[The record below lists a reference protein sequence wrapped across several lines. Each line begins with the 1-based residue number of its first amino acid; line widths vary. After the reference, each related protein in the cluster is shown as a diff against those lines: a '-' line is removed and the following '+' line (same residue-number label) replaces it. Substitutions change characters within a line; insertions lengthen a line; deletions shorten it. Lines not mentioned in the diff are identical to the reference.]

1 MTKSTAQQ
9 FDMIDK
15 IRTQQQY
22 EGIMKMIEKFIQK
35 ATELGGFHMLS
46 QEDDDQLH
54 QLSTLAN
61 DYERKH
67 LLPGSFTLSLNML
80 IQKRLEELKLNQASF
95 AELINT
101 SESKVS
107 KIITGKQE
115 PDVQFLKAIH
125 NKLGIDGNVLLDAL

>member
-35 ATELGGFHMLS
+35 ATELGGFHILS

-54 QLSTLAN
+54 QLSILAN
-61 DYERKH
+61 DYEKKH

>member
-61 DYERKH
+61 DYEK
-67 LLPGSFTLSLNML
+67 
-80 IQKRLEELKLNQASF
+80 K
-95 AELINT
+95 T
-101 SESKVS
+101 SVARIIHTFPEYADPKKAGRTEIES
-107 KIITGKQE
+107 G
-115 PDVQFLKAIH
+115 FFC
-125 NKLGIDGNVLLDAL
+125 

>member
-1 MTKSTAQQ
+1 MTKSTAQP

-35 ATELGGFHMLS
+35 ATKLGGFHMLN
-46 QEDDDQLH
+46 QDDDDQLH
-54 QLSTLAN
+54 QLSILAN
-61 DYERKH
+61 DYEKKH

-80 IQKRLEELKLNQASF
+80 IQKRLEELKLNQAAL

-101 SESKVS
+101 SESKIS

-115 PDVQFLKAIH
+115 PDIQFLKAIH

>member
-1 MTKSTAQQ
+1 
-9 FDMIDK
+9 
-15 IRTQQQY
+15 
-22 EGIMKMIEKFIQK
+22 
-35 ATELGGFHMLS
+35 MLS

-54 QLSTLAN
+54 QLSILAN
-61 DYERKH
+61 DYEKKH